1 MHARQLHHRLRNS
14 LLPWQWNRARSLSS
28 PVLFYCFMSPLCRS
42 KPASCLIWQAA
53 LFRLPQQVF
62 GCLFVYLLLP
72 NAISSFL
79 YRKHICLG
87 NASVQEHPLV
97 SRLESRSLIRSIVCT
112 SLSIFSSLPL
122 NFSSLSLIFSLSF
135 SHSFICSLLSPL
147 LLSSLSQ
154 YS

>member
-42 KPASCLIWQAA
+42 KPASCVIWQAA

-62 GCLFVYLLLP
+62 GCLFVYLLLL

-97 SRLESRSLIRSIVCT
+97 SRLVSRSLIRSILCT
-112 SLSIFSSLPL
+112 SLSISSSQI
-122 NFSSLSLIFSLSF
+122 FLSLHHLLLV
-135 SHSFICSLLSPL
+135 LLSLFHL
-147 LLSSLSQ
+147 LFTFPPPPFVLS
-154 YS
+154 